1 MMAEPELVQRA
12 YTAIMRHSVEH
23 GVAPHYTTL
32 AREMGVT
39 PDEGRDLQ
47 KQAAKAGV
55 GCWISHDTDYIHS
68 FAPFSNLP
76 TQYRITVDGV
86 EKWYGQ

>member
-1 MMAEPELVQRA
+1 MPESEQVQQA
-12 YTAIMRHSVEH
+12 YTAILKHSIEN

-32 AREMGVT
+32 AKTLGTT
-39 PDEGRDLQ
+39 PDEARELQ
-47 KQAAKAGV
+47 TEAARASI

-76 TQYRITVDGV
+76 TQYRVSVDGV
-86 EKWYGQ
+86 QKWYGQ

>member
-1 MMAEPELVQRA
+1 MARPELVQRA
-12 YTAIMRHSVEH
+12 YTTVLQHAVEH
-23 GVAPHYTTL
+23 GAAPHYTTL
-32 AREMGVT
+32 ARLLEVE
-39 PDEGRDLQ
+39 PDEARDLQ
-47 KQAAKAGV
+47 EEAARASV

-76 TQYRITVDGV
+76 TQYRVSVDGV